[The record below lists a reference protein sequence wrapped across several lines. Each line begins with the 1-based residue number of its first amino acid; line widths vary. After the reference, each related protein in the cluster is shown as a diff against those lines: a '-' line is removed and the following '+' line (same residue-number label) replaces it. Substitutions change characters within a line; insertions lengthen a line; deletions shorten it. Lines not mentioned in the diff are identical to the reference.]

1 MKGMVGRYGSMTL
14 QAALEDEAEAQA
26 IASQTE
32 DFQEGAR
39 AFQEKRP
46 PAFKGR

>member
-1 MKGMVGRYGSMTL
+1 MALG
-14 QAALEDEAEAQA
+14 AALEDEAEAQA

-32 DFQEGAR
+32 DFQEGVN

-46 PAFKGR
+46 PVFKGR